1 MRVEWER
8 EMEMEVER
16 NNNKRGVKGRRTNER
31 VEIRVLSKA
40 AS

>member
-1 MRVEWER
+1 MRVEWEGEM

-31 VEIRVLSKA
+31 VVLSKA